1 MKALHINIP
10 WAQPEEDYGMSFVNI
25 RNAKG
30 GKHEEQKNVAENE
43 VCSEQAKFRD
53 LAEKFATGL
62 RDRMPAQVVPFPS
75 PPCDVGGVMSK
86 FPR

>member
-1 MKALHINIP
+1 VKLRKQYINLP

-30 GKHEEQKNVAENE
+30 GKHEEQKNMAENE

-62 RDRMPAQVVPFPS
+62 RYRMPA
-75 PPCDVGGVMSK
+75 
-86 FPR
+86 